1 MALINLI
8 GFDHFKTVPLSTT
21 NSSILSSTLG
31 NLSCGLSAGPGP
43 TMEAVPMRQVV
54 QQAGYM
60 GITEVALSNGK
71 VRKFFTN
78 WSQSGYLRQYY
89 PADYLNSLPKVGKW
103 VIGCRV
109 YYNSGPTA
117 GSPGIILNMRLGS
130 NSGAAVT
137 VPAPGIYYVETEI
150 DWVNLT
156 IKTWLNGVLQNTYS
170 GTAYVNAS
178 YASAYIY
185 LGAYTSY
192 NVVNFVSGYT
202 DLYFAV
208 EETTAEAGTLSRF
221 GPILVKPQPW
231 VSAENMELFIPSV
244 KSTALEQFNSNN
256 AELGNVAT
264 DYNYGANVV
273 KSSAHGEIGV
283 LTAGTP
289 TETLPIVAV
298 TLSALSHKLS
308 QAAAGTTLQI
318 KQGSAQ
324 TTADKT
330 VPGLVGSPTRK
341 TFGLLK
347 ALDGSA
353 WSNEKVGQIKFNIG
367 SYRP

>member
-1 MALINLI
+1 MALINLT
-8 GFDHFKTVPLSTT
+8 GFDHFKTATFSAT
-21 NSSILSSTLG
+21 NSAILVSTLG

-43 TMEAVPMRQVV
+43 TMEAQPISQVI
-54 QQAGYM
+54 QQSGYV
-60 GITEVALSNGK
+60 GISEVTLSNGK

-78 WSQSGYLRQYY
+78 WSQNGYLRQFY
-89 PADYLNSLPKVGKW
+89 PTTYLNSLPKVGKW
-103 VIGCRV
+103 VMGCRV
-109 YYNSGPTA
+109 YYGSGPTA
-117 GSPGIILNMRLGS
+117 SSPGTVLNMRMGTTPVP
-130 NSGAAVT
+130 AVT

-150 DWVNLT
+150 DWANQTV
-156 IKTWLNGVLQNTYS
+156 KTWLNGVLQNTYS
-170 GTAYVNAS
+170 GNAYVNPTYGS
-178 YASAYIY
+178 IYIY
-185 LGAYTSY
+185 VGAYTNY
-192 NVVNFVSGYT
+192 NVTNFITGYT
-202 DLYFAV
+202 DLYFAA

-231 VSAENMELFIPSV
+231 TRADNMDLFVPTV
-244 KSTALEQFNSNN
+244 KPTALEQFNSNN
-256 AELGNVAT
+256 VDLGIVAT